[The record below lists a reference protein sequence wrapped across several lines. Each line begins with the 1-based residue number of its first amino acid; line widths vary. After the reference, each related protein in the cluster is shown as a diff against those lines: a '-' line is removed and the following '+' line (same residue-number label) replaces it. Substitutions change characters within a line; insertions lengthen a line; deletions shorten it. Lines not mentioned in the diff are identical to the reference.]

1 MRPEISVIMY
11 VKNGMPYFKRALQS
25 VMDQTLRNLEILII
39 ESGSQDGTREYIQQC
54 QKRDSRIRCLLC
66 AKASVG
72 AQFNLGLEKA
82 RGDYIGIVESDDYI
96 LPEMYE
102 DELACAREYGCDVLR
117 ADNFIFFGDG
127 DKTTC
132 LRTKVS
138 HRVSNYNRVICAA
151 QEPENVLIGGS
162 FWTGLYRREF
172 LVEKKIRMNETP
184 GAAYQD
190 FGFLFLTGVLADRVY
205 MMPKAFYCYRRDNPS
220 SSCNSPSRLDM
231 PIKEY
236 QFLEKELIRREIWEQ
251 YKEYYFLWKVRN
263 ERWFYSNLDERG
275 KKKYVHLLYTDLKD
289 IAQDSSVS
297 ILFHNKER
305 DFLNAVDSGEEKL
318 YEYLQGK
325 EKDWLESA
333 EKIEKAAE
341 RVYLFGAG
349 NVGRILCFYLR
360 NYMRESEMQRTRFL
374 AYVDNAPELW
384 GTEIDGVP
392 VVPPW
397 EAMLD
402 KEAFFIV
409 CSENYAG
416 EIYTQLRDAGVE
428 EQYIAVCE
436 DMDSSI
442 RMLMRK

>member
-1 MRPEISVIMY
+1 
-11 VKNGMPYFKRALQS
+11 
-25 VMDQTLRNLEILII
+25 
-39 ESGSQDGTREYIQQC
+39 
-54 QKRDSRIRCLLC
+54 
-66 AKASVG
+66 
-72 AQFNLGLEKA
+72 
-82 RGDYIGIVESDDYI
+82 
-96 LPEMYE
+96 
-102 DELACAREYGCDVLR
+102 
-117 ADNFIFFGDG
+117 
-127 DKTTC
+127 
-132 LRTKVS
+132 
-138 HRVSNYNRVICAA
+138 
-151 QEPENVLIGGS
+151 
-162 FWTGLYRREF
+162 
-172 LVEKKIRMNETP
+172 
-184 GAAYQD
+184 
-190 FGFLFLTGVLADRVY
+190 
-205 MMPKAFYCYRRDNPS
+205 
-220 SSCNSPSRLDM
+220 M